1 MATHPYPVLLWNDAS
16 GACTAALVGD
26 LETAAA
32 SAATEQEALRQLKE
46 LLDWRAEHEPW
57 NIHPDLA
64 EPTLTEVKVEIR
76 PQYRLHRRVI
86 PCPETMWLR
95 VPCVTGKQE
104 SGLRL
109 CVVPH
114 LQVQFNFQEA
124 DDLKSLVAH
133 YVKEALHQFSP
144 AQLAARLPPRDTR
157 LHHVPV
163 RVSSER
169 VRPIPPTERA
179 EMKIL
184 FTVAD
189 PLLHDLGRKRT
200 ASAAYGREALAE
212 TLATKLGTEKVNVLL
227 VGDSGSGKSTL
238 LLDAVKRLTRA
249 GRTGPGPGSSGAG
262 ESPEDE
268 QSDPALRNYRFWRGS
283 AGRLIAGM
291 RYLGE
296 WEERCEEFIAQL
308 QTIEGVFCAESLLEL
323 AQVGG
328 EGPGASV
335 AAFLLPY
342 LQRGELRMAAE
353 ATAEEVE
360 ACRRLLPGLLDVFQL
375 VQVPPFGEAAAVQ
388 VLERIARA
396 HATAARLELEP
407 GAVTLAYR
415 LFRRFQPYAAF
426 PGPAAQFIRTLCE
439 PRSNASR
446 SAKRSVT
453 AQDVVGLFVK
463 QTGLPEIFLR
473 DDLLLP
479 ANEVR
484 AWLGAQVIGQAEAT
498 VTAARLLAT
507 IKTGLTDPGRPLGVL
522 LFCGPTGVGKTALAK
537 SLVEYCFGAAGAK
550 DPTGNWAR
558 QRLARPG
565 SRIVAVQMGV
575 GLDSVDPKNPSTGS
589 GQDRLVRLDMSEY
602 SGWGAAQRLLQN
614 PQGRP
619 AAWIDRVRRQPFCVV
634 LFDEIEK
641 AAPEVFDV
649 LLGLLD
655 EGRLTDQFGRITW
668 FRSAVIIMTSN
679 LGADASGSA
688 GFSSVPNP
696 SYAAEVH
703 KFFRPEFFNRLDGVI
718 TFQPLG
724 PAEVEAIAR
733 KELAE
738 LAQREGLV
746 AAGLEVV
753 WSERLLKT
761 IVAEGYD
768 HRFGARPLQRAIEN
782 RVAVPLARWRVDHPK
797 ARALTILVDLDETG
811 SVTVTVRDQ
820 G

>member
-1 MATHPYPVLLWNDAS
+1 M
-16 GACTAALVGD
+16 
-26 LETAAA
+26 
-32 SAATEQEALRQLKE
+32 
-46 LLDWRAEHEPW
+46 
-57 NIHPDLA
+57 
-64 EPTLTEVKVEIR
+64 
-76 PQYRLHRRVI
+76 
-86 PCPETMWLR
+86 
-95 VPCVTGKQE
+95 
-104 SGLRL
+104 
-109 CVVPH
+109 
-114 LQVQFNFQEA
+114 
-124 DDLKSLVAH
+124 
-133 YVKEALHQFSP
+133 
-144 AQLAARLPPRDTR
+144 
-157 LHHVPV
+157 
-163 RVSSER
+163 
-169 VRPIPPTERA
+169 
-179 EMKIL
+179 
-184 FTVAD
+184 
-189 PLLHDLGRKRT
+189 
-200 ASAAYGREALAE
+200 
-212 TLATKLGTEKVNVLL
+212 
-227 VGDSGSGKSTL
+227 
-238 LLDAVKRLTRA
+238 
-249 GRTGPGPGSSGAG
+249 
-262 ESPEDE
+262 
-268 QSDPALRNYRFWRGS
+268 RNYRFWRGS

-291 RYLGE
+291 RFLGE

-353 ATAEEVE
+353 ATAQELE

-446 SAKRSVT
+446 STKRSVT

-484 AWLGAQVIGQAEAT
+484 AWLGAQVIGQTEAT

-550 DPTGNWAR
+550 D
-558 QRLARPG
+558 
-565 SRIVAVQMGV
+565 
-575 GLDSVDPKNPSTGS
+575 PSTGS

-679 LGADASGSA
+679 LGADASDSA

-696 SYAAEVH
+696 SYASEVH

-724 PAEVEAIAR
+724 PPEVEAIAR

-797 ARALTILVDLDETG
+797 ARALTILVDLDEAG
-811 SVTVTVRDQ
+811 SVTVTVR